1 MKQLNLFPAETSS
14 GVIKPEEIFKAYFE
28 CRRHKRRTVNAL
40 RFELNYEPELVRLWQ
55 NINSGLYRIDR
66 SIAFVVSEPVKREVF
81 AADFRDRIIHHLVI
95 GKINDL
101 LEQEFIPDSYS
112 CRKGK
117 GTLYGVKRIQK
128 MIEECSTGGKRDCY
142 ILKLDIRSFFMSIN
156 KRILYRN
163 LYNFIK
169 NKYRQADCNIIL
181 RLIYQIIFNHPED
194 NCIIKGKRQDW
205 NGLPYYKSLFWS
217 NSDCG
222 LPIGNLTSQL
232 FANFYLTGFDKYVIE
247 ELGIKYYGRY
257 VDDFVLIHE
266 DKEYLKL
273 VRRKVEKY
281 LWDNLKLKL
290 HPQKVYLQH
299 YSKGVRFIGAFIKR
313 NYIQIGKR
321 TKANLYQKIHHLLPE
336 MAQSREKT
344 LEMLPFFGSSIN
356 SYIGFMKHYNTYRLR
371 SHILKLLD
379 STFLSPVIKN
389 VAEAKKLDIDK
400 DFLPRAQK
408 KRQLR
413 QQRQTRK
420 YQNKIRINQLAER
433 KQNNGNV

>member
-1 MKQLNLFPAETSS
+1 M
-14 GVIKPEEIFKAYFE
+14 
-28 CRRHKRRTVNAL
+28 
-40 RFELNYEPELVRLWQ
+40 
-55 NINSGLYRIDR
+55 
-66 SIAFVVSEPVKREVF
+66 
-81 AADFRDRIIHHLVI
+81 
-95 GKINDL
+95 
-101 LEQEFIPDSYS
+101 
-112 CRKGK
+112 
-117 GTLYGVKRIQK
+117 
-128 MIEECSTGGKRDCY
+128 
-142 ILKLDIRSFFMSIN
+142 
-156 KRILYRN
+156 
-163 LYNFIK
+163 
-169 NKYRQADCNIIL
+169 
-181 RLIYQIIFNHPED
+181 
-194 NCIIKGKRQDW
+194 
-205 NGLPYYKSLFWS
+205 PYYKSLFWS